1 MPGPHRIRDNALID
15 ALENISPV
23 SFDGSIWRVVRDG
36 RDVLACS
43 AVGGRSDDAT
53 FDVLY
58 TSRTADGATAE
69 MYFHLSRGQPVIP
82 SRVGYRLFELRAAID
97 NALHLVDLDAIG
109 RLGVDTSRYGLLSYA
124 DRGQEYPRTQ
134 EIAESAHFTGFDGLI
149 LPNARWKCENVILFC
164 DRVYPDGCEVVKD
177 HGRINWDAWSK
188 KPFEF

>member
-1 MPGPHRIRDNALID
+1 MAGPHRIRDSALID

-36 RDVLACS
+36 RDALVCS
-43 AVGGRSDDAT
+43 AVGGRWDDGT

-58 TSRTADGATAE
+58 TSRAADGATAE

-82 SRVGYRLFELRAAID
+82 SRVSYRLFELRAAMD
-97 NALHLVDLDAIG
+97 NALQLVDLNAVA
-109 RLGVDTSRYGLLSYA
+109 RLGVDISRYGLLSYA

-134 EIAESAHFTGFDGLI
+134 EIAETALFIGFDGLI
-149 LPNARWKCENVILFC
+149 VPSARWKCANVILFC

-177 HGRINWDAWSK
+177 HGRINWDAWKK
-188 KPFEF
+188 KPFGF